1 MTQKIIQIVPTENFF
16 SITWNIGKRCNFDC
30 MYCPTYL
37 HDDISANKSFE
48 ELQTNWIK
56 IFEATKQKNLKY
68 KISFSGGEVTIN
80 KNFLPFL
87 EWFTSNYQPYIGKI
101 LVTSNGS
108 ASYRY
113 YSNLLKHID
122 NLSLSVHSEHVNEQ
136 KFFETVIKLQ
146 ADYKNKKFIHV
157 NLMNEFWN
165 QERIKYYENICKKYH
180 ISYSVNE
187 IDYSLKTREQPIM
200 KGKLN
205 FEIH

>member
-1 MTQKIIQIVPTENFF
+1 
-16 SITWNIGKRCNFDC
+16 

-37 HDDISANKSFE
+37 HDDTSSNKSLE
-48 ELQTNWIK
+48 EFKANWVK

-80 KNFLPFL
+80 KNFIPFL
-87 EWFTSNYQPYIGKI
+87 EWLTSNYQQYIGQI

-113 YSNLLKHID
+113 YSNLLKYVD
-122 NLSLSVHSEHVNEQ
+122 NLSLSLHSEHVNEQ
-136 KFFETVIKLQ
+136 KFFETVIKLHVQ
-146 ADYKNKKFIHV
+146 FKNKKFIHV
-157 NLMNEFWN
+157 NFMNEFWN
-165 QERIKYYENICKKYH
+165 QNRITYYESICKQH
-180 ISYSVNE
+180 HVSYSINE
-187 IDYSLKTREQPIM
+187 IDYNLKTREYPIM